1 MSALSKLYIC
11 PTPIGNLEDIT
22 LRTVRILKE
31 VDVVAAEDTRRTI
44 KLMNHLEIKKPLISL
59 HEHNEDGKSESIIS
73 MVKEGKNVALVSDAG
88 MPGIS
93 DPGEILIRKA
103 IEEEVEVI
111 TLPGPSAFIVALV
124 NSGLST
130 SRFTFIGF
138 LDRTSKNRVKEL
150 EDLKNKTET
159 LIIYESP
166 HRIKNTLKDIY
177 KILGNRKIVLARE
190 LTKIHEEYI
199 RMDIKDM
206 LENIDSLNILGEM
219 IIILEGAAE
228 KEEDEQIKEEVL
240 IKELYELME
249 EGLSTKDASKEIA
262 KKYNLGK
269 NQVYS
274 LALKSPRDI

>member
-1 MSALSKLYIC
+1 MSKLYIC

-22 LRTVRILKE
+22 LRTIRILKE

-73 MVKEGKNVALVSDAG
+73 MVKEGKTVALVSDAG

>member
-1 MSALSKLYIC
+1 MSKLYIC

-22 LRTVRILKE
+22 LRTIRILKE

-73 MVKEGKNVALVSDAG
+73 MVKEGKTVALVSDAG

-138 LDRTSKNRVKEL
+138 LDRTSKNRLKEL

>member
-1 MSALSKLYIC
+1 MSKLYIC

-22 LRTVRILKE
+22 LRTIRILKE

-59 HEHNEDGKSESIIS
+59 REHNEDGKSESIIS
-73 MVKEGKNVALVSDAG
+73 MVKEGKTVALVSDAG

-219 IIILEGAAE
+219 IIILEGAAK

>member
-1 MSALSKLYIC
+1 MSKLYIC

-22 LRTVRILKE
+22 LRTIRILKE

-73 MVKEGKNVALVSDAG
+73 MVKEGKTVALVSDAG

-138 LDRTSKNRVKEL
+138 LDRTSKNRLKEL

-228 KEEDEQIKEEVL
+228 KEEEEQIKEEVL

>member
-1 MSALSKLYIC
+1 MSKLYIC

-22 LRTVRILKE
+22 LRTIRILKE
-31 VDVVAAEDTRRTI
+31 VDLVAAEDTRRTI
-44 KLMNHLEIKKPLISL
+44 KIMNHLDIKKPLISL
-59 HEHNEDGKSESIIS
+59 HEHNEEGKSESIIS
-73 MVKEGKNVALVSDAG
+73 MVKEGKTVALVSDAG

-206 LENIDSLNILGEM
+206 LENIDNLNILGEM

-228 KEEDEQIKEEVL
+228 KEEEDQVKEEVL
-240 IKELYELME
+240 IKELYDLME
-249 EGLSTKDASKEIA
+249 EGYSTKDASKEIA
-262 KKYNLGK
+262 QKYNLGK
-269 NQVYS
+269 NQVYY